1 MSTFQ
6 AWVLRANARGFTAGC
21 QILRP
26 NGPRFADLIKV
37 EQGNLTIFG
46 LIYDI
51 QAHDDLVVRQ
61 LIVGGRLEPE
71 VILDQQ
77 VNRLVPLE
85 IQVLAVGYRQDQTI
99 VYGLPPQPP
108 FSLALMTVCTD
119 RDLRAFSARLDYL
132 PLILNAS
139 QVPVDELIVAH
150 LRRLAAAQPSEVR
163 AQFLLG
169 AGRRLAR
176 WLNADLPR
184 LEALLRRIRPVD

>member
-26 NGPRFADLIKV
+26 DGPRFADLIKV

-61 LIVGGRLEPE
+61 LIVGGRLETE
-71 VILDQQ
+71 IILDQQ

-150 LRRLAAAQPSEVR
+150 LRRLAAPQTR
-163 AQFLLG
+163 
-169 AGRRLAR
+169 
-176 WLNADLPR
+176 
-184 LEALLRRIRPVD
+184 